1 MNNLYWNI
9 YQRLEQELVDLS
21 DVIFINDAQ
30 INVYSMKIADLLMRT
45 CVEIEAIS
53 KKLYVENGG
62 SVVDEKKM
70 YFDKVCIDLLE
81 KKWLLS
87 KKVVL
92 VTCPTLYFNEDV
104 NKILTPLLH
113 ANVFGDGSA
122 DWAVAY
128 QAIKHSR
135 INNLSQGN
143 IKLFIHALAALY
155 ILNLYLGQQKII
167 LGRDSA
173 GAGIDWGLGSK
184 VFSVKLH
191 SCHTDISENLKYEKK
206 EDYDE
211 CVYLSR
217 KTDET
222 NQRAVEALK
231 KLNTNVMAVLPKEI
245 ESILNQKLQEGLI
258 AGEELNQERINAL
271 IQEAQINILKN
282 KNLKDK
288 REFFFA
294 LEGLRYE
301 AVLNIQQ
308 Y

>member
-9 YQRLEQELVDLS
+9 FQRLEQELIELS
-21 DVIFINDAQ
+21 DVIFINDEQ
-30 INVYSMKIADLLMRT
+30 VDVYSMKIADLLMRT

-53 KKLYVENGG
+53 KKLYMENGG

-70 YFDKVCIDLLE
+70 YFDKVCIDFLE
-81 KKWLLS
+81 RKWLLS

-113 ANVFGDGSA
+113 ANVYGDSSA

-135 INNLSQGN
+135 INNLSQGS

-167 LGRDSA
+167 LGRDYA

-191 SCHTDISENLKYEKK
+191 SCHSGVSENLQYEKN

-211 CVYLSR
+211 CVYLSQ

-222 NQRAVEALK
+222 NQRAVEALR

-245 ESILNQKLQEGLI
+245 ESILNQKSQEGLI
-258 AGEELNQERINAL
+258 TGEELNQDIINTV

-282 KNLKDK
+282 KNLCDK
-288 REFFFA
+288 RELYFA
-294 LEGLRYE
+294 LDGLKYE
-301 AVLNIQQ
+301 AVLNTQQ